1 MSYIPI
7 FLSSDNNYAPYILA
21 FVITQNHFAISIF
34 LMVVL
39 VKKISL
45 V

>member
-7 FLSSDNNYAPYILA
+7 FLSSDNNYAPYIA
-21 FVITQNHFAISIF
+21 TAFAISIF